1 MEDQLATQLAFLCFY
16 PASCMPS
23 AFPSARETSQL
34 LPHAPLGPR
43 TRDLSLFGFLQ
54 RGLAETTSMLKAA
67 LPAAPGTSAGSPSG
81 LVGRRWLGQP
91 RTGTEW
97 FV

>member
-23 AFPSARETSQL
+23 AFPSARETSRL

-67 LPAAPGTSAGSPSG
+67 LPARQLEAPRGWWAGDGWGS
-81 LVGRRWLGQP
+81 LAH
-91 RTGTEW
+91 TEW